1 MHLLCKVHCRMQCKT
16 ATFAMQRERKRV
28 REREGGA
35 TLPISPLLARA
46 GHRQSLPICP
56 ERIAARPARAARHRR
71 RESAKWPYRLRTCT
85 GGTANHSSSN
95 DLRASPPRLRG
106 ELTLGDEAPSR
117 CPFVSAPTWAA
128 RGHRASRGIPP
139 TSSPRL
145 RGPHPADL
153 FLTVPSKIV
162 SAPAWAAHGRATE
175 LRLAQVIAPAPTR
188 AAREGRCECPTWTH
202 RLRAYTGG
210 TLLTSTPGREQ
221 RCSGTGWLRSAPTGR
236 LAWSPAPTPR
246 LPTPRSPLRWHAD

>member
-1 MHLLCKVHCRMQCKT
+1 MSSRAIAPVVGASYDTVQRDIRADRNLSPATAPRTKT
-16 ATFAMQRERKRV
+16 GLDGITA
-28 REREGGA
+28 
-35 TLPISPLLARA
+35 LLARA
-46 GHRQSLPICP
+46 APHSATLRYQT
-56 ERIAARPARAARHRR
+56 RHRR
-71 RESAKWPYRLRTCT
+71 STRTGWTCLLRRRKH
-85 GGTANHSSSN
+85 A
-95 DLRASPPRLRG
+95 DR
-106 ELTLGDEAPSR
+106 
-117 CPFVSAPTWAA
+117 
-128 RGHRASRGIPP
+128 
-139 TSSPRL
+139 SSPRL

-210 TLLTSTPGREQ
+210 TLLTSTPGREP